1 LAKRLLEVLELRG
14 GWLELEL
21 TRSKVLLDWEV
32 AALLEVIP
40 WLLEV
45 IPQLWELDGCD
56 EVVPIGLEVGLKVL
70 TWDLLE
76 RVGIELRWCWFQ
88 LLTRDEVWLLVEVVE
103 IGSRFKR
110 GLPSRNVGDE
120 VWLNVVL
127 EGWLRGETWLRL
139 ETRLR
144 GERGYVGREGRLL
157 SAKGG

>member
-1 LAKRLLEVLELRG
+1 MAKRLLEVLELRG

-21 TRSKVLLDWEV
+21 TRSKAVNWEV
-32 AALLEVIP
+32 PALLEAIP

-76 RVGIELRWCWFQ
+76 RVGVELRWCWFQ
-88 LLTRDEVWLLVEVVE
+88 LLTRNEVWLLVEVVK
-103 IGSRFKR
+103 IWPRFKR
-110 GLPSRNVGDE
+110 GLPSWNVGDE
-120 VWLNVVL
+120 VGLDVVL

-144 GERGYVGREGRLL
+144 GERGYVGGEGWLL
-157 SAKGG
+157 GA